1 MYHKV
6 SVIVNHVANVKLN
19 DLGLDQ

>member
-6 SVIVNHVANVKLN
+6 SVIVNHVANVELN